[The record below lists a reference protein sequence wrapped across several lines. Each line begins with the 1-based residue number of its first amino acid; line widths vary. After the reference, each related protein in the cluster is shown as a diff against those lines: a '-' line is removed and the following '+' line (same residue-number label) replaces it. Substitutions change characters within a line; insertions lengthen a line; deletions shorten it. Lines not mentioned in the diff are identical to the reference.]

1 MEIPSVIEELNK
13 YARTS
18 FRNIGP
24 VMPIKDCECKWEYSG
39 TDGHYDR
46 EVDDYCGYEI
56 YECSRCGSDSFID
69 CIDKENLIRLHYLDE
84 LHSLEL
90 IYSDKLLLEIGVY
103 RDLLSKYEPID
114 DDYILLKMIEAAR
127 KKGFFDD

>member
-1 MEIPSVIEELNK
+1 
-13 YARTS
+13 
-18 FRNIGP
+18 
-24 VMPIKDCECKWEYSG
+24 MPIKDCECKWEYSG

-69 CIDKENLIRLHYLDE
+69 CMDKENLIRLHYLDE

-90 IYSDKLLLEIGVY
+90 IYSDELLLEICVL
-103 RDLLSKYEPID
+103 RNLLSKYEPID
-114 DDYILLKMIEAAR
+114 DDYIQKVYSNLKCIRISQKSR
-127 KKGFFDD
+127 KGVTSGTLRMDYKVFK